1 MDDADRAQRSS
12 ESEAE
17 RILAA
22 ARARNR
28 QARAAGESMPAGRL
42 CGDCDDP
49 IDARRLAA
57 EPDARRCTPC
67 QRTAEG
73 GQA

>member
-1 MDDADRAQRSS
+1 MDDADRAARVR
-12 ESEAE
+12 EDEAE

-28 QARAAGESMPAGRL
+28 QARSEGQPLPDGRACL
-42 CGDCDDP
+42 DCGDP

-57 EPDARRCTPC
+57 RPTARRCTPC

-73 GQA
+73 GRP

>member
-28 QARAAGESMPAGRL
+28 EARAQGEALPEGRACVD
-42 CGDCDDP
+42 CGDP

-57 EPDARRCTPC
+57 RPDARRCTHC

-73 GQA
+73 GRP

>member
-28 QARAAGESMPAGRL
+28 EDRAQGKALPQGRA
-42 CGDCDDP
+42 CSDCDDP

-57 EPDARRCTPC
+57 KPDARRCTPC

>member
-28 QARAAGESMPAGRL
+28 QARSEGEALPQGRA
-42 CGDCDDP
+42 CIDCEDL

-57 EPDARRCTPC
+57 KPDARRCTPC
-67 QRTAEG
+67 QRAAEG
-73 GQA
+73 GPA